1 MLMHIYGTEKND
13 TDESYLQGRNRGT
26 DIENELVVRVGEGVG
41 RMNSESSIDIYIWNN
56 C

>member
-26 DIENELVVRVGEGVG
+26 DIENKLVVRVGEGVG
-41 RMNSESSIDIYIWNN
+41 RMNSESSIDVYIWNN